1 MRELTVFEAKR
12 ISGAGVVIG
21 GPINGNASTSG
32 SNGVVIYGDGVGVS
46 IGIGQGANVTI
57 DGRPVSPTS
66 SSKNGVGVG
75 IGRSWFGA
83 SKFNSSFFKF

>member
-1 MRELTVFEAKR
+1 MIAGG
-12 ISGAGVVIG
+12 ISGNAG
-21 GPINGNASTSG
+21 TSG
-32 SNGVVIYGDGVGVS
+32 NNGVGVS